1 MIKAKFVSIDLS
13 FKITHIFKDSDGFK
27 FLLVMKKHSSSFYL
41 IGQIILILLVP
52 QVLYSQSASSPFVVV
67 LDAGHGGK
75 DTGNRGNGYYEKH
88 IALNITLAIGKQ
100 LEKTGGIEVIYTRK
114 DDRFIELKNRAKIAN
129 QADANLFVSIHCDAF
144 TSPKAYGAGT
154 FVLGLHRNKDN
165 FRIAQKENSVIFL
178 EDDYESTYDGFDPNN
193 PESVIS
199 LVLMQETYLDQ
210 SIEAANTIQKSF
222 VTNLNRKDRTVKQA
236 GFLVLRETYMPSVL
250 VEVGFLT
257 NKKEG
262 QYLNSKKGQQEMA
275 TTITKAILN
284 YKKKLAAS
292 VSNLTPPDN
301 STIETSEKVI
311 EIKEEPKKKSI
322 PIKEGIHYKVQIAAS
337 SKSVA
342 LSKSN
347 FKGLN
352 KISKEKS
359 DQLYRYYFGDVST
372 YKAAQKLKQKAI
384 KQGYEYA
391 FIVAFKSGNKIDIK
405 SAISQ
410 E

>member
-1 MIKAKFVSIDLS
+1 M
-13 FKITHIFKDSDGFK
+13 
-27 FLLVMKKHSSSFYL
+27 
-41 IGQIILILLVP
+41 ILLVP

-210 SIEAANTIQKSF
+210 SIEGCKY
-222 VTNLNRKDRTVKQA
+222 D
-236 GFLVLRETYMPSVL
+236 
-250 VEVGFLT
+250 
-257 NKKEG
+257 
-262 QYLNSKKGQQEMA
+262 SKKLCHQ
-275 TTITKAILN
+275 
-284 YKKKLAAS
+284 
-292 VSNLTPPDN
+292 
-301 STIETSEKVI
+301 
-311 EIKEEPKKKSI
+311 
-322 PIKEGIHYKVQIAAS
+322 
-337 SKSVA
+337 
-342 LSKSN
+342 
-347 FKGLN
+347 
-352 KISKEKS
+352 
-359 DQLYRYYFGDVST
+359 
-372 YKAAQKLKQKAI
+372 
-384 KQGYEYA
+384 
-391 FIVAFKSGNKIDIK
+391 FKSKRPYSK
-405 SAISQ
+405 TSWFSCFT
-410 E
+410 

>member
-27 FLLVMKKHSSSFYL
+27 FLLVMKKHSTSCYL
-41 IGQIILILLVP
+41 ISQILLILLVP

-210 SIEAANTIQKSF
+210 SIEAASTIQKSF

-250 VEVGFLT
+250 VEVGLT

-262 QYLNSKKGQQEMA
+262 QYL
-275 TTITKAILN
+275 
-284 YKKKLAAS
+284 KL
-292 VSNLTPPDN
+292 
-301 STIETSEKVI
+301 
-311 EIKEEPKKKSI
+311 
-322 PIKEGIHYKVQIAAS
+322 
-337 SKSVA
+337 
-342 LSKSN
+342 
-347 FKGLN
+347 
-352 KISKEKS
+352 
-359 DQLYRYYFGDVST
+359 
-372 YKAAQKLKQKAI
+372 
-384 KQGYEYA
+384 
-391 FIVAFKSGNKIDIK
+391 
-405 SAISQ
+405 
-410 E
+410 